1 MDSVSDSLVHPS
13 SKCLNWPKHAREK
26 GFYSCDLGSER
37 KLESGHVNSEQGHAY
52 PEPQSHW
59 RKGWLHHGHVSSLLA
74 GWNM

>member
-37 KLESGHVNSEQGHAY
+37 KLESGHVNSEQG
-52 PEPQSHW
+52 
-59 RKGWLHHGHVSSLLA
+59 LCVL
-74 GWNM
+74 